1 MLTKAGAEILAQLTE
16 NDKAM
21 LRGIYRLRS
30 LDEFLMQRFFY
41 SSEDDGVNEFT
52 RKRIQW
58 FVRQEVLGIEEY
70 GEYQCSFYLTQR
82 GIQITRELFDKTL
95 YTVNR
100 EGKKIY
106 EVTAGMLRP
115 AKKLLNHQLHLNAL
129 ALDIM
134 CQCHLPEDC
143 YKDSKFADAFT
154 YAQPDG
160 VFELPDM
167 DIFLE
172 MDMAHERV
180 AELLRKWEHYRTYL
194 SSRDYYLRRNKKII
208 VLFATENIKSGLA
221 LRRSKV
227 LESLARGAFDLFND
241 RFDCYIGT
249 SDELAVL
256 AQHLIAQKNSFSE
269 IGYFLQSQFGFSFS
283 NPITVR
289 EKCGEEYLYMRQL
302 TERRQIAI
310 RNGRPQHFFVA
321 NYLERPVSILHRIA
335 VYPQTTALLMSVTKN
350 PVPLLVLVPNED
362 MIYRDLRAVNALGVP
377 NIYYTTM
384 KRLKEFPFPEAL
396 FSFDQTGNRFHFTDY
411 AFSEKKHEKRG
422 R

>member
-16 NDKAM
+16 TDKSM
-21 LRGIYRLRS
+21 LKGIYRLRA
-30 LDEFLMQRFFY
+30 LDESLMQRFFY
-41 SSEDDGVNEFT
+41 ASEDNGINEFT

-70 GEYQCSFYLTQR
+70 DEDQCSFYLTQR
-82 GIQITRELFDKTL
+82 GIQIARELFDKTL

-100 EGKKIY
+100 EGKKVY

-129 ALDIM
+129 ALDII
-134 CQCHLPEDC
+134 QRCHLPENC

-194 SSRDYYLRRNKKII
+194 GSRDYYLRRNKKIVI
-208 VLFATENIKSGLA
+208 LFATENIKSGLT

-227 LESLARGAFDLFND
+227 LESLARSVFDLFND
-241 RFDCYIGT
+241 RFDCYIGP

-256 AQHLIAQKNSFSE
+256 AQHLITKQNSFSE

-283 NPITVR
+283 YPTTVR

-310 RNGRPQHFFVA
+310 RDGCPQHFFVA
-321 NYLERPVSILHRIA
+321 NYLERPVSILHRIT
-335 VYPQTTALLMSVTKN
+335 VYPQTTALLMPITKK

-362 MIYRDLRAVNALGVP
+362 MIYRDLRAVNALGIP

-384 KRLKEFPFPEAL
+384 KRLKETPFPEAL